1 MANFKGRELQAVDT
15 LKGFLGEGIKH
26 GTFDCNLA

>member
-1 MANFKGRELQAVDT
+1 MAHFKGRELQAADT
-15 LKGFLGEGIKH
+15 LKGFLGKEVKH